1 MANRVTL
8 DNIVTDVLSDQ
19 EKYTTHEYLRLLN
32 IANRG
37 LRQLTFDVLGEV
49 KIAVLEVSTALKIAI
64 PSDFIDYKFIGFI
77 NSKGRIVPLGMR
89 KDIPIVGD
97 TNTLPAVNNNTGFSQ
112 GGVFGYGGG
121 QNENGYY
128 TPMIDTENDTMTFT
142 SVASGKWV
150 YMENISNGMESTGET
165 VIHPYAEEALIAYV
179 HWKDVQSKRNIS
191 LSEKE
196 LRRRDFYNERRLTKS
211 RLQAFT
217 KEEAIQQSRKG
228 FKQSP
233 KI

>member
-37 LRQLTFDVLGEV
+37 LRQLTYDVLGEV
-49 KIAVLEVSTALKIAI
+49 KIAILEVSTALKISL
-64 PSDFIDYKFIGFI
+64 PSDFVDYSFIGFI
-77 NSKGRIVPLGMR
+77 NSSGRIVPLGMR
-89 KDIPIVGD
+89 KDIPIVGT
-97 TNTLPAVNNNTGFSQ
+97 TNTIPAADNDTGFSQ
-112 GGVFGYGGG
+112 GGVYGYGGG

-128 TPMIDTENDTMTFT
+128 TPMIDIENDTMTFT
-142 SVASGKWV
+142 SVASGKWI
-150 YMENISNGMESTGET
+150 YMEYISNGMVSTGET
-165 VIHPYAEEALIAYV
+165 VVHPYAEETLIAYV
-179 HWKDVQSKRNIS
+179 HWKDVQNKSGIS

-196 LRRRDFYNERRLTKS
+196 LKRRDFYNERRLTKS

-217 KEEAIQQSRKG
+217 KQEALQQSRKG

-233 KI
+233 RA